1 MKFYV
6 SSFGGLHSR
15 CCELTADSLESGPM
29 NRNETLNMVV
39 ELLSTV
45 EDMLTVLGN
54 DELVRLCTELRKGVK

>member
-29 NRNETLNMVV
+29 NRKETLNMVV
-39 ELLSTV
+39 ALLSTV
-45 EDMLTVLGN
+45 EDM
-54 DELVRLCTELRKGVK
+54 RA

>member
-6 SSFGGLHSR
+6 SSFGSLHSR

-29 NRNETLNMVV
+29 NRKETLNMVV

-54 DELVRLCTELRKGVK
+54 DELVRLCNVLQKKVK